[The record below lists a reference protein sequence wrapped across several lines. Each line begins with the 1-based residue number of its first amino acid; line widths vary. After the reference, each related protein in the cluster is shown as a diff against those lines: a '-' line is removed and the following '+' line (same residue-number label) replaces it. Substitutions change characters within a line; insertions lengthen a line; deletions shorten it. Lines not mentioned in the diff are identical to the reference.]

1 MKKKIFFL
9 TEKLCNE
16 TGGAIYDNY
25 FYNKL
30 VKKYKNKVESIE
42 DKNFTRE
49 VRSSN
54 LFNFSKLYFKK
65 FNDITNCDVLIL
77 NSRLY
82 TRFVLPILFSKFKN
96 KTCKIIMIHH
106 HYNYMTHKGIIKYI
120 HKIFEI
126 NFLKIADEIIIPNP
140 YIKELTEKKSCIKG
154 KKIDLES
161 SFKEDNFKISTGK
174 NKKILFVGNIDKRKG
189 IIYAIKA
196 FEKFSKNNPEYIFN
210 IVGKY
215 NENDKYTKELKRYIN
230 DNKLDNT
237 INFVGRVDE
246 EELESYY
253 SNSDIF
259 LFPSLNEGF
268 GWVMMEAM
276 AHGLPVI
283 AFNNTAMPYTVKD
296 GINGFLAPNLN
307 VEELSRL
314 MKETL
319 NNQELFEKLRLG
331 AINTYK
337 NANKISDLDRD
348 IEKYLEKLI

>member
-30 VKKYKNKVESIE
+30 TKRYKNKVKSIE
-42 DKNFTRE
+42 DSDFISESKKQ
-49 VRSSN
+49 S
-54 LFNFSKLYFKK
+54 LINFSKIYFRNFKELS
-65 FNDITNCDVLIL
+65 NCDILIL

-82 TRFVLPILFSKFKN
+82 TRFIISMIFSKFKA

-106 HYNYMTHKGIIKYI
+106 HYNYMTHKGILKYI
-120 HKIFEI
+120 HKVFEI

-140 YIKELTEKKSCIKG
+140 YIKDLTERKKIITG
-154 KKIDLES
+154 KKIELKS
-161 SFKEDNFKISTGK
+161 SFKEANFQISTGK

-196 FEKFSKNNPEYIFN
+196 FEKFVKNNPEYIFN

-215 NENDKYTKELKRYIN
+215 DENDKYIKKLKKYLDEKKLN
-230 DNKLDNT
+230 DSVKF
-237 INFVGRVDE
+237 IGRVDE
-246 EELESYY
+246 KELGKYY
-253 SNSDIF
+253 STSDIF

-276 AHGLPVI
+276 AHGLPVV
-283 AFNNTAMPYTVKD
+283 AFDNTAMPYTVKN
-296 GINGFLAPNLN
+296 GINGFLVTNLN
-307 VEELSRL
+307 IDELSKSLQKISSDR
-314 MKETL
+314 K
-319 NNQELFEKLRLG
+319 LFEKLRNG
-331 AINTYK
+331 AIDTYK

-348 IEKYLEKLI
+348 IEKYLEKLV